1 MSDTAVVPVLY
12 EDSHLLVVVKP
23 VGWPVQADR
32 SGAPDLLSYLKADI
46 KQRYHKPG
54 NVFLGLV
61 HRLDRPVG
69 GVMVF
74 ARTSKAASRLSAE
87 IRERRLEKIYLAR
100 VRGRPEP
107 PSMRLVHYLR
117 KDSAR
122 NVVAI
127 VDANESQGQEAML
140 DYEVLATAGPISE
153 VCIRLH
159 TGRPHQI
166 RVQLAAIGCPL
177 LGDCKYGGDAG
188 RDTNQAGPALWSHA
202 LRFKHPTQDRTI
214 ECRAPAPWPS
224 LAGAG
229 KESGH
234 CRSGQSQIKES
245 DET

>member
-1 MSDTAVVPVLY
+1 MSAAPGVPILY
-12 EDSHLLVVVKP
+12 EDSHVLVVVKP

-32 SGAPDLLSYLKADI
+32 SGAPDLLSHLKADI

-100 VRGRPEP
+100 VHGRPAP
-107 PSMRLVHYLR
+107 PSARLVHYLR
-117 KDSAR
+117 KEAAR
-122 NVVAI
+122 NMVAI
-127 VDANESQGQEAML
+127 VDASEPKGQEAML

-153 VCIRLH
+153 VRVRLH

-177 LGDCKYGGDAG
+177 LGDRKYGGTAD
-188 RDTNQAGPALWSHA
+188 RDTDQAGPALWSHA

-214 ECRAPAPWPS
+214 ECQAPAPWPP

-229 KESGH
+229 NESGRG
-234 CRSGQSQIKES
+234 RSS
-245 DET
+245 